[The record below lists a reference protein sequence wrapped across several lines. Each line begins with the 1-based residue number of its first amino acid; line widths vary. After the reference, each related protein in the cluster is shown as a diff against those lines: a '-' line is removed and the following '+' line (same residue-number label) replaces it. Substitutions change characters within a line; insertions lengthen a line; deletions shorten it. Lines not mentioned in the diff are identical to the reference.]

1 MKKSENMVNTPN
13 YKKIYIDI
21 LDKNYPH
28 KISVCQTILNKKM
41 LSTLDI
47 ITLNKIIFGEKDRES
62 VTFNQRHRSYCER
75 TIIEVLE
82 YQKEYNLNNTQIA
95 LKFKMSRNSL
105 AKWKKKYLV

>member
-1 MKKSENMVNTPN
+1 MSTPN

-21 LDKNYPH
+21 LDKNYPQ
-28 KISVCQTILNKKM
+28 KISTCQTILNKTI

-47 ITLNKIIFGEKDRES
+47 ITLNKIIFGEQDRES
-62 VTFNQRHRSYCER
+62 VVFNQRHRSYCEK
-75 TIIEVLE
+75 TIMEILE

-105 AKWKKKYLV
+105 AKWKKKYIV